1 MTVGEVV
8 NNYRSS
14 NHLTMQ
20 EFADRCGLSKAYISM
35 VEKGKHPQNN
45 RKLVPNLE
53 TLAKLAKGMDT
64 DINTFLSVLDL
75 DTIVSVNLQNNHDDL
90 PEELTVLSSAWET
103 ISADDKAIIKFI
115 ADKYK

>member
-1 MTVGEVV
+1 MTIGEVV
-8 NNYRSS
+8 SNYRSS

-53 TLAKLAKGMDT
+53 TLGKLAKGMNT
-64 DINTFLSVLDL
+64 DINTLVSVLDL
-75 DTIVSVNLQNNHDDL
+75 DTIVSVNSQNNREDL
-90 PEELTVLSSAWET
+90 PEELTVLSAAWET
-103 ISADDKAIIKFI
+103 ISSDDKSIIKFI